1 MKMTKL
7 TAAAAGLLVAASLAF
22 TSCDGLGKDD
32 FFGLWQSSYVV
43 DAENV
48 SVEDGSGT
56 IQTGY
61 AGAGKEGSSVEIA
74 MYFDGTS
81 EKLINANQK
90 FYQFK
95 TRTQNDVL
103 ESSTFW
109 IGTYKLKGNSNYTNG
124 TLILTYRLGWS
135 SVTEAQA
142 NALGKAYLCSTAEDA
157 KAALEDAG
165 TDVFASVPD
174 VQDNQTVLDY
184 LATLGS
190 PTVYSDT
197 QDVETFDFELGG
209 QSFFKG
215 YTTMK
220 ATAKNNCS
228 WEVWYRE
235 FELQNTLADIVKG
248 MLDGADGSSASEAN

>member
-32 FFGLWQSSYVV
+32 FFGLWQSSYDVTETTV
-43 DAENV
+43 LKSGDSAAAEDW
-48 SVEDGSGT
+48 SGEDK
-56 IQTGY
+56 I
-61 AGAGKEGSSVEIA
+61 GSSCKIA
-74 MYFDGTS
+74 MYFDGTT
-81 EKLINANQK
+81 EKLINAKQK
-90 FYQFK
+90 FYQYK
-95 TRTQNDVL
+95 TRTENDVVK
-103 ESSTFW
+103 SSTFW
-109 IGTYKLKGNSNYTNG
+109 IGAYDLDDNSNYTNG

-165 TDVFASVPD
+165 TDVFASVPE

-190 PTVYSDT
+190 PTVYNETD
-197 QDVETFDFELGG
+197 DVEYFDFELGDP
-209 QSFFKG
+209 SFLKG

-220 ATAKNNCS
+220 ATAKKDCT
-228 WEVWYRE
+228 WEVKERK